1 MIGRS
6 VLPLL
11 IALALLA
18 GAAPPLLAGD
28 GAAARVQRMYEASRE
43 RHFPG
48 VAELDVSAVRALA
61 DSVAVVW
68 LDVRDDRERSV
79 SVIEGAIDAR
89 TFRVRAREL
98 AGRPVIVYC
107 TIGHRSGL
115 ATRDLR
121 AEGVEAY
128 NLAGGILAWIHDE
141 GDLVE
146 PHTGTSTR
154 SVHVYGR
161 RWNLAPPGWR
171 SVW

>member
-1 MIGRS
+1 MLGRRP
-6 VLPLL
+6 LPLL
-11 IALALLA
+11 VALALLA
-18 GAAPPLLAGD
+18 GSTSALFAGG
-28 GAAARVQRMYEASRE
+28 GAAARVQQMYEASRE

-48 VAELDVSAVRALA
+48 VAELGVSAARALA

-68 LDVRDDRERSV
+68 LDVRSDRERRV
-79 SVIEGAIDAR
+79 SVIEGAIDMR
-89 TFRVRAREL
+89 SFRAREQEL
-98 AGRPVIVYC
+98 VGRPVIVYC

-121 AEGVEAY
+121 EEGREAY
-128 NLAGGILAWIHDE
+128 NLAGGVLAWIHGE

-146 PHTGTSTR
+146 PLTGANTR
-154 SVHVYGR
+154 LVHVYGR